1 MIQFHIQQRLIN
13 VGLGL
18 AIALILLTGIAA
30 YFHLTWLMGS
40 AYGISFAL
48 LVAVYLLGRR
58 ADQDCRP
65 TEATLRESEER
76 FRSYFELGLIGMA
89 ITSPTK
95 GCLEVNDDICEI
107 LGYERHEL
115 LQMNWA
121 EITHPD
127 DLAADLAQFNL
138 VVAGE
143 IDAYSLDKRWICKDG
158 RVIDSTISVKCV
170 RREDGSVDYF
180 MALLQDITEAKRVEV
195 VRKQTAAALRE
206 SAEQLER
213 QSRLFETT
221 LSALTDNIFTFD
233 KGKRFRYVNLSLE
246 RLWGITRD
254 EAVGKTLS
262 ELDYPPDLVELLEA
276 QIQQVFDTQQA
287 ATGEVPYT
295 SPLGV
300 SGYYEYIFSPVI
312 ADGSVELVTGWA
324 RDISDR
330 KRVEA
335 ERKQAMEA
343 LQESG
348 RRFKAVFNQQF
359 QFMAILSPDGR
370 VIEPNNTCLRGTG
383 VLREQVVG
391 RPFWEASWFNQLPLM
406 QERWRQGI
414 AEVASGGGPI
424 TGEVDY
430 HTADGDLQYAT
441 YAITGLKD
449 DTDQVVEII
458 VEGEGVE
465 FTQRKRAEIE
475 LRASE
480 ERYRSLFESID
491 EGFCLCEMQFDA
503 NSKPVDYRFL
513 EINPMFEQQSGL
525 QNATGKTVR
534 ELVPNLEEY
543 WFETYGNVVLT
554 GETVRFVKHSDV
566 MNRWFDVCAFR
577 VGGQESQ
584 TFAILFTNITDRK
597 RTELALQRSDT
608 KFRAVFDQMYQF
620 LGLLTPDG
628 QIIEVN
634 QNPLTF
640 AQVKWESVIGK
651 PLWEFPSW
659 QATAELQAFIQ
670 TAVAEAATGQFF
682 RQDVIVPAS
691 TGELHTFDFSL
702 KPIYVDD
709 ADHVTWLLAEG
720 RDITPTVRLQTA
732 LRQEQERSLHLINS
746 SVDGIV
752 AFDTHGC
759 CTLWNP
765 AMEQLTGL
773 PQEAVVGTCGTD
785 VFSALLDAK
794 TLQRFHPG
802 RDESAA
808 DFDFH
813 FTHPATG
820 QRQWI
825 EARYSPLHDG
835 ADTPNGGL
843 MMVRDV
849 TKQRELERMKREF
862 ISIISHEIRTPLSSI
877 RGALG
882 LIAEGIL
889 DNDPAAAKEMLGIAN
904 NNIERLVRLVND
916 ILALNRLESGQVDLK
931 RQWCDPTVLVQQ
943 AFSNVRA
950 LAEAKQ
956 ITLQSSVS
964 EIQVWAD
971 FDWLIQVLVN
981 LINNAVKFS
990 PAGTIIS
997 VAAEPQPQQVF
1008 FRVIDQGRGIPTEK
1022 LDTIFGRFQQVDA
1035 SDSRQ
1040 KGGTGLGLSICRLI
1054 VQQHGGRIW
1063 AESKPGQGSTF
1074 YFTLPTP

>member
-13 VGLGL
+13 VGLEL

-58 ADQDCRP
+58 ADRDCRP

-95 GCLEVNDDICEI
+95 GCLEVNDEICQI

-127 DLAADLAQFNL
+127 DLAADVTQFNR
-138 VVAGE
+138 VIAGE
-143 IDAYSLDKRWICKDG
+143 IDGYSLDKRWICKDG

-180 MALLQDITEAKRVEV
+180 VALLQDITETKRVEV

-221 LSALTDNIFTFD
+221 LSALTDYIFTFD

-312 ADGSVELVTGWA
+312 ADGTVELVTGWA

-335 ERKQAMEA
+335 ERKRTEEA
-343 LQESG
+343 LRDSEQRLLLALEATELALWDFDPVRNHLTSSPLCRAILGLPPEQPEVTFGEWVDIIHPEEQALVVDAVTQALDPNSSG
-348 RRFKAVFNQQF
+348 RYE
-359 QFMAILSPDGR
+359 
-370 VIEPNNTCLRGTG
+370 IEYRLVWSN
-383 VLREQVVG
+383 
-391 RPFWEASWFNQLPLM
+391 
-406 QERWRQGI
+406 
-414 AEVASGGGPI
+414 
-424 TGEVDY
+424 GEVRWVSEF
-430 HTADGDLQYAT
+430 GL
-441 YAITGLKD
+441 ITFA
-449 DTDQVVEII
+449 
-458 VEGEGVE
+458 GEGTE
-465 FTQRKRAEIE
+465 RHATLLIGTLLDITERKRAEEALREREYQLRLVTDNVPVLIAYYDIE
-475 LRASE
+475 R
-480 ERYRSLFESID
+480 
-491 EGFCLCEMQFDA
+491 C
-503 NSKPVDYRFL
+503 YRFVNQRHAKGIGL
-513 EINPMFEQQSGL
+513 KPEEIIGKQIPEVVGEAAYQSFREYMDTAFSGQQMEFEVEVPFQTIGPRWMSIGYVPDFNDRAEVCGL
-525 QNATGKTVR
+525 FAVI
-534 ELVPNLEEY
+534 
-543 WFETYGNVVLT
+543 
-554 GETVRFVKHSDV
+554 SDI
-566 MNRWFDVCAFR
+566 
-577 VGGQESQ
+577 S
-584 TFAILFTNITDRK
+584 DRK

-628 QIIEVN
+628 QVIEVN

-670 TAVAEAATGQFF
+670 TAVAKAATGQFF

-702 KPIYVDD
+702 KPIYGDD
-709 ADHVTWLLAEG
+709 ADRVTWLLAEG
-720 RDITPTVRLQTA
+720 RDITPIVRLQTA

-794 TLQRFHPG
+794 TLQGFHPG
-802 RDESAA
+802 IEKAVTT
-808 DFDFH
+808 FEFH
-813 FTHPATG
+813 FTHPKTR

-835 ADTPNGGL
+835 TDTPNGGL

-882 LIAEGIL
+882 LLAEGIL
-889 DNDPAAAKEMLGIAN
+889 DNDPAVAKEMLGIAN

-950 LAEAKQ
+950 LAEANQ

-981 LINNAVKFS
+981 LINNAIKFS

-997 VAAEPQPQQVF
+997 VAAEPQPQQVLI
-1008 FRVIDQGRGIPTEK
+1008 RVIDQGRGIPTEK

-1054 VQQHGGRIW
+1054 VQLHGGRIW